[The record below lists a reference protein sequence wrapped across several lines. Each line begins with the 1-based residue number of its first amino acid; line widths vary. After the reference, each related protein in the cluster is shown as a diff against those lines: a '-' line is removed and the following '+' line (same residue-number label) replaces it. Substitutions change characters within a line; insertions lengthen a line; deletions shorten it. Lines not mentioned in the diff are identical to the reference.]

1 MKILFIILLFVTV
14 TTFVTAQETKT
25 YSVYF
30 NTAVYQPDA
39 VAMKTLNT
47 IALQCKSGKAGI
59 ISISGYS
66 DSVGTTERNQLLSER
81 RANSVKEIF
90 AQKAI
95 DLKTAVVAG
104 KNETTEFGG
113 ADFYKNRRVDIVT
126 KATAQKP
133 DLPLDKKIEEAGVG
147 DLIRLENMT
156 FYNNISIPLPES
168 IPVMEEL
175 YRIMSSEP
183 TLVIA
188 IEGHIC
194 CVDDDI
200 SNLSGER
207 AKVVYDFLLDKGIE
221 ESRMSWKGFGH
232 TRPLNN
238 ETTAEEKQMNR
249 RVEIRVVKK

>member
-1 MKILFIILLFVTV
+1 MKSLIIFLLFVTV
-14 TTFVTAQETKT
+14 TTFVTAQEIKT

-39 VAMKTLNT
+39 VAMKT
-47 IALQCKSGKAGI
+47 IDAVVAQCKSGKAGI
-59 ISISGYS
+59 ISISGYC

-81 RANSVKEIF
+81 RANSVKAVF
-90 AQKAI
+90 ANHGV

-113 ADFYKNRRVDIVT
+113 ADFYRNRRVDIVT
-126 KATAQKP
+126 KAMAPKS
-133 DLPLDKKIEEAGVG
+133 DLPLDKKIEEASVG
-147 DLIRLENMT
+147 DLIKLENMT
-156 FYNNISIPLPES
+156 FYNNVSVPVPES

-183 TLVIA
+183 TMVIA

-207 AKVVYDFLLDKGIE
+207 AKVVYDFLLDKGID

-238 ETTAEEKQMNR
+238 EATAEEKQLNR

>member
-1 MKILFIILLFVTV
+1 MKILFTILLFMTV
-14 TTFVTAQETKT
+14 TTFVAAQETKS

-39 VAMKTLNT
+39 KAMKTLDSVVT
-47 IALQCKSGKAGI
+47 LCKSGKTGI
-59 ISISGYS
+59 ISISGYC

-81 RANSVKEIF
+81 RANSVKAVF
-90 AQKAI
+90 TNKGI
-95 DLKTAVVAG
+95 DLKSAVITG
-104 KNETTEFGG
+104 KSETTEYGG
-113 ADFYKNRRVDIVT
+113 SNFYQNRRVDIVT
-126 KATAQKP
+126 KAMAPKS
-133 DLPLDKKIEEAGVG
+133 DLPLDKKIEEASVG
-147 DLIRLENMT
+147 DLIKLENMT
-156 FYNNISIPLPES
+156 FYNNISVPIPES
-168 IPVMEEL
+168 IPIMEEL
-175 YRIMSSEP
+175 YRIMASEP

-200 SNLSGER
+200 SDLSGQR
-207 AKVVYDFLLDKGIE
+207 AKVVYDFLLDKGID

-238 ETTAEEKQMNR
+238 ETTAEEKQLNR